1 MDTKLLLVKAI
12 TLLCLESYIP
22 GKGGNSAE
30 MVSQAMA
37 TIKVPES
44 FHSGDFG
51 RDPIIALRETAR
63 WMTTNPVDYTYDKS
77 ELLQRIRVNTG
88 TDEQLFDAFK
98 DGITPE
104 RGEEELKKVCGN
116 YRYQLRIFLEQ
127 KEVKALAKNFY
138 TKLHFNEQMVDW
150 RTCVPEMIEQLTRF
164 KDMEGA
170 QVQNRS
176 IVRSLRM
183 SDPTSV
189 ADALRRGVEELD
201 SKGTIRFGH
210 QGINRMFGPAGGAR
224 RGEMIVIGA
233 QQHNYKSGMALQL
246 LKGAALYNKPYMRDP
261 EKRPML
267 FRISCENELETDIM
281 HLYRLLAEAET
292 GLPVDVRSVNPDE
305 AAQYVYE
312 NLTRSGYELDMVRI
326 DPSDF
331 TFHDLFL
338 EVEKRE
344 QDGFEIHMCNVD
356 YLSMISKKGCQV
368 GPAGVEVRDL
378 YRRTR
383 NFMSKRGITFITPHQ
398 LSTESKQLTRSGV
411 SDFVKQ
417 IANQSY
423 WEGSKQIDQEV
434 DMEIYLHIEIVNGE
448 KYLTIQRGKH
458 RSPLITPER
467 DLYCV
472 YKFDTYADIPDDV
485 LDLDR
490 SRRHVG
496 GTTMAQGGEA
506 PWYAGM

>member
-98 DGITPE
+98 DGIAPE

-189 ADALRRGVEELD
+189 ADLRSEE
-201 SKGTIRFGH
+201 
-210 QGINRMFGPAGGAR
+210 R
-224 RGEMIVIGA
+224 RVGKE
-233 QQHNYKSGMALQL
+233 
-246 LKGAALYNKPYMRDP
+246 
-261 EKRPML
+261 
-267 FRISCENELETDIM
+267 CEV
-281 HLYRLLAEAET
+281 
-292 GLPVDVRSVNPDE
+292 P
-305 AAQYVYE
+305 
-312 NLTRSGYELDMVRI
+312 
-326 DPSDF
+326 
-331 TFHDLFL
+331 
-338 EVEKRE
+338 
-344 QDGFEIHMCNVD
+344 C
-356 YLSMISKKGCQV
+356 
-368 GPAGVEVRDL
+368 
-378 YRRTR
+378 
-383 NFMSKRGITFITPHQ
+383 
-398 LSTESKQLTRSGV
+398 
-411 SDFVKQ
+411 
-417 IANQSY
+417 
-423 WEGSKQIDQEV
+423 
-434 DMEIYLHIEIVNGE
+434 
-448 KYLTIQRGKH
+448 
-458 RSPLITPER
+458 
-467 DLYCV
+467 
-472 YKFDTYADIPDDV
+472 
-485 LDLDR
+485 R
-490 SRRHVG
+490 SRWSPYH
-496 GTTMAQGGEA
+496 
-506 PWYAGM
+506 